1 MKILTKVVNISF
13 FPQTSCV
20 SFVPLDYVLKAEE
33 TILKKLLLRHMSF
46 CDSQIEETLQSASLM
61 LQLFFLP
68 RIPASIISSRS
79 ELETL

>member
-1 MKILTKVVNISF
+1 
-13 FPQTSCV
+13 
-20 SFVPLDYVLKAEE
+20 
-33 TILKKLLLRHMSF
+33 MSF

-68 RIPASIISSRS
+68 KIPGSIISSRS